1 MAVDF
6 LPETVNGLPLHPLVV
21 HAAVVLIPL
30 AGVLALLM
38 VLVPRFSI
46 RFGPLIVLLGWAA
59 VGAALV
65 AKETGEGL
73 SELLNKTPRVHIESG
88 DLLPYFAIA
97 QAVLITLLWL
107 ADRRGGRGILG
118 LLVALV
124 TVVAVVATGYWTYRT
139 GEAGA
144 RLVWR

>member
-1 MAVDF
+1 
-6 LPETVNGLPLHPLVV
+6 
-21 HAAVVLIPL
+21 
-30 AGVLALLM
+30 
-38 VLVPRFSI
+38 
-46 RFGPLIVLLGWAA
+46 
-59 VGAALV
+59 
-65 AKETGEGL
+65 
-73 SELLNKTPRVHIESG
+73 VHIESG

-139 GEAGA
+139 GDSGA
-144 RLVWR
+144 QLVWRSR

>member
-1 MAVDF
+1 MDF
-6 LPETVNGLPLHPLVV
+6 LPESVNGLPLHPLVV

-38 VLVPRFSI
+38 VVVPRFST
-46 RFGPLIVLLGWAA
+46 RFGPLVAVLAWGA

-65 AKETGEGL
+65 AKETGEML
-73 SELLNKTPRVHIESG
+73 QNAVDKAPRIHVESG
-88 DLLPYFAIA
+88 DLMPYFAVA
-97 QAVLITLLWL
+97 QAALITLLWL

-118 LLVALV
+118 ILVALV

-139 GEAGA
+139 GDSGAGS
-144 RLVWR
+144 VWR